1 MQSQD
6 GLTASQIRLVD
17 DDLTV
22 EAAGPQERLIEHLR
36 TVRRRHDDDALRR
49 VEAVHFGQ
57 ELVQGLLPLVVAADE
72 PGAARARLADRVE
85 LVDEDDARGLVLGL
99 LEQVADA
106 RGADPDEHL
115 DELRAGQGEERH
127 VRLAGDSPRQERLT
141 GARRADQQ
149 DAFRDPAAEPLVLLG
164 VLQEVDDLDELRL
177 GLVDSRDVAERGLE
191 LLAVEDL
198 VLGAAERQG
207 LRGPATDAPH
217 QEHPDADHDAERDDP
232 AEEKVAHERRLDTA
246 GELDLVLL
254 EIGNE
259 GSLVHPGNA
268 RHGEHA
274 YLGVGAEPLAQTVT
288 GAAGRGCQGI
298 RLRDAPDLLLGQG
311 HLLDLVGPHELEE
324 LGHRNLDSAGGL
336 EPGLEQEKDHRRDQH
351 VGQRELDALVEP
363 RPHRCPHSSC

>member
-17 DDLTV
+17 DDLPV

-49 VEAVHFGQ
+49 VEAVHLGQ
-57 ELVQGLLPLVVAADE
+57 ELVQGLLALVVAADE

-141 GARRADQQ
+141 GARRADEQ

-177 GLVDSRDVAERGLE
+177 GLVDAGDVAERGLE

-198 VLGAAERQG
+198 VLGAPKR
-207 LRGPATDAPH
+207 
-217 QEHPDADHDAERDDP
+217 
-232 AEEKVAHERRLDTA
+232 
-246 GELDLVLL
+246 
-254 EIGNE
+254 
-259 GSLVHPGNA
+259 
-268 RHGEHA
+268 
-274 YLGVGAEPLAQTVT
+274 
-288 GAAGRGCQGI
+288 
-298 RLRDAPDLLLGQG
+298 
-311 HLLDLVGPHELEE
+311 
-324 LGHRNLDSAGGL
+324 
-336 EPGLEQEKDHRRDQH
+336 
-351 VGQRELDALVEP
+351 
-363 RPHRCPHSSC
+363 